1 MLAVMRIAIK
11 SSELASR
18 VIFFFIRCRSRLFL
32 RSLRYHLA
40 SVSST
45 ALQERFV
52 FTTKINIIIEKRK
65 KSTRKIKER
74 IQKKQGREAQEKTMT
89 GILSANG
96 TRRGDER
103 SLTYTASRRKVI
115 WWKPSSYF
123 PAICCI
129 LPTSV

>member
-18 VIFFFIRCRSRLFL
+18 VVFFFIRCRSRLFL

-65 KSTRKIKER
+65 KSTRKNNIIKLPYEVRRLQER
-74 IQKKQGREAQEKTMT
+74 MCDRLYVAITQPSNR
-89 GILSANG
+89 ILNIVPIISF
-96 TRRGDER
+96 TPPTD
-103 SLTYTASRRKVI
+103 
-115 WWKPSSYF
+115 
-123 PAICCI
+123 CC
-129 LPTSV
+129 LNTSDNLGHTHF